1 MPQCALIWPEPVSFK
16 PAVSAS
22 MKIFLH
28 HRTVRFGECDP
39 AGVVYYPVFFN
50 WFHEAMEAWFEEELG
65 EPYGSVIQRTGFP
78 AKSTSAQFFK
88 PCRIG
93 EELRINLSLTDLRT
107 KGMHI
112 HLSIEGLDGT
122 VKADGSVVCVA
133 IGTAK
138 GAFQFKPVPIPQNL
152 HQNMQAFLKD
162 A

>member
-1 MPQCALIWPEPVSFK
+1 
-16 PAVSAS
+16 
-22 MKIFLH
+22 MKIFQH

-65 EPYGSVIQRTGFP
+65 ASYGSVIQSTGFP

-93 EELRINLSLTDLRT
+93 EALIVNLSLSELRT

-112 HLSIEGLDGT
+112 QLTIEDVHGT
-122 VKADGSVVCVA
+122 VKAHGSVICVA
-133 IGTAK
+133 IGPAA
-138 GAFQFKPVPIPQNL
+138 GAFQFKPVPIPEAL
-152 HQNMQAFLKD
+152 FQNMQLFLKD